1 VASNIKPS
9 DVSIGGKFD
18 LKAFNDKLNKVSSLR
33 KAESKI
39 KDKIQLAKLQYRPVS
54 HNHLTID
61 QLKQAMIIDI
71 YDMCIEMSEMKN
83 INFVSIN
90 MILSK
95 NYRKIT
101 FLIILLLFIII
112 SYIIISILSDD

>member
-1 VASNIKPS
+1 
-9 DVSIGGKFD
+9 
-18 LKAFNDKLNKVSSLR
+18 
-33 KAESKI
+33 
-39 KDKIQLAKLQYRPVS
+39 
-54 HNHLTID
+54 
-61 QLKQAMIIDI
+61 
-71 YDMCIEMSEMKN
+71 MCIEMSEMKN

-101 FLIILLLFIII
+101 VLIILLLFIII